1 MRRFRKGGINV
12 KYCGAVFYNAK
23 LGIIISICWT
33 KHESIMNQS
42 WTNPVI
48 VLMCPGKKRLKG
60 EKRGYSSNNGY
71 RD

>member
-23 LGIIISICWT
+23 LGIII
-33 KHESIMNQS
+33 QY
-42 WTNPVI
+42 VI
-48 VLMCPGKKRLKG
+48 VLMCPEAKQLKG
-60 EKRGYSSNNGY
+60 EKRGYSSYNGY